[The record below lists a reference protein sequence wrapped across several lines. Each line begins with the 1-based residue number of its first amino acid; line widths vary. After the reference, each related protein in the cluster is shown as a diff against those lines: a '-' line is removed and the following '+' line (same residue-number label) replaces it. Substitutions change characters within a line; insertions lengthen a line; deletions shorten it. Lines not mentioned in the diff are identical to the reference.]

1 MENRKK
7 GMSHRGLLICGMVFA
22 SMGALGLSLGR
33 RFQLNMAGSAMEA
46 PAAIQTAVL
55 LLLMFSMAAIP
66 IFATLLVEGFGEG
79 EHFRDT
85 VIGLGLLAVIS
96 EIPYNLTMT
105 GGLFSLTA
113 QNPVFALLI
122 CEVQLWVYNRFGSKG
137 FKSLLVALVTTL
149 AGIMLCRFLGLME
162 YGLPLMLATLV
173 MWFFR
178 RSNGTRTMAALL
190 GSLACALMGIA
201 YLTAPIGVLAVHFST
216 GEPSEK
222 KCLGCYLIYPA
233 ALLLSYFVSLAF

>member
-1 MENRKK
+1 MEKRKLT
-7 GMSHRGLLICGMVFA
+7 MSHRGLLISGMVFA

-33 RFQLNMAGSAMEA
+33 QFQMNVAGVMA
-46 PAAIQTAVL
+46 PAGAQTAIL

-66 IFATLLVEGFGEG
+66 IFATLLVEGFGNG
-79 EHFRDT
+79 EHFRDSL
-85 VIGLGLLAVIS
+85 IGLGLLAVIS

-122 CEVQLWVYNRFGSKG
+122 CELQLWIYNRLSGRG
-137 FKSLLVALVTTL
+137 FLSILVALVTTA
-149 AGIMLCRFLGLME
+149 AGIVLCRFLGLME

-173 MWFFR
+173 VWFFR
-178 RSNGTRTMAALL
+178 RNKGTWTMAALL

-201 YLTAPIGVLAVHFST
+201 YLTAPIGVLAVHFYD
-216 GEPSEK
+216 GEPREK
-222 KCLGCYLIYPA
+222 KCLPCYLIYPA